1 VRFAPDVLL
10 PRLAMPRVVVVMPA
24 LDAART
30 LAATLRDLP
39 PGLADEVLL
48 VDDGSSDG
56 TPELAESLGL
66 TVVRHDRRR
75 GYGANQKTCYRLAL
89 ARGADVVV
97 LLHPDWQYD
106 ARMLPA
112 MVEVLRL
119 GICDVVLGSRVRS
132 RREALQGGM
141 PRWKYLANRLLTV
154 TGNVVLGQN
163 LGDAHTGLRAYTRRV
178 LQTVAWERNSDDFV
192 FDSQM
197 LAQCA
202 ACGFRVGDV
211 PVPARY
217 FAEASS
223 IGGWSA
229 LRYGAGTLATLARF
243 ALHRAGL
250 RAGWLEPVERPDA
263 AVPTPPAP
271 GAAPPD
277 ARQGEPVAP
286 SRGGAATRVG

>member
-1 VRFAPDVLL
+1 VRFAPDVTL
-10 PRLAMPRVVVVMPA
+10 PRLPLPRVVVVMPA

-30 LAATLRDLP
+30 LSATLRDLP
-39 PGLADEVLL
+39 AGLADEVLL

-66 TVVRHDRRR
+66 TVVRHERRR
-75 GYGANQKTCYRLAL
+75 GYGGNQKTCYRLAL

-132 RREALQGGM
+132 RREALAGGM
-141 PRWKYLANRLLTV
+141 PPWKYLANRLLTV

-192 FDSQM
+192 FDSQL

-202 ACGFRVGDV
+202 ACGFRIGDV

-217 FAEASS
+217 FPEASS

-229 LRYGAGTLATLARF
+229 LRYGAGTLAALGRF

-250 RAGWLEPVERPDA
+250 RARWLEPVAQPA
-263 AVPTPPAP
+263 QPAP
-271 GAAPPD
+271 DG
-277 ARQGEPVAP
+277 PVAP
-286 SRGGAATRVG
+286 RHDGAVTRAR

>member
-1 VRFAPDVLL
+1 MRFAPDVAQ
-10 PRLAMPRVVVVMPA
+10 PRLTLPRVVVVMPA

-39 PGLADEVLL
+39 PGLAEEVLL

-66 TVVRHDRRR
+66 TVVRHERRR
-75 GYGANQKTCYRLAL
+75 GYGGNQKTCYRLAL
-89 ARGADVVV
+89 ARGADVVI

-132 RREALQGGM
+132 RREALDGGM
-141 PRWKYLANRLLTV
+141 PPWKYLANRLLTV

-163 LGDAHTGLRAYTRRV
+163 LGDAHTGLRAYTRRA
-178 LQTVAWERNSDDFV
+178 LETVAWERNSDDFV
-192 FDSQM
+192 FDSQI

-202 ACGFRVGDV
+202 ACGLRIGDV

-223 IGGWSA
+223 IGAWRA
-229 LRYGAGTLATLARF
+229 LRYGLGTLAALGGY

-250 RAGWLEPVERPDA
+250 RARWLEPVA
-263 AVPTPPAP
+263 PPA
-271 GAAPPD
+271 GAAAAS
-277 ARQGEPVAP
+277 ARREPLRSGSA
-286 SRGGAATRVG
+286 RGA